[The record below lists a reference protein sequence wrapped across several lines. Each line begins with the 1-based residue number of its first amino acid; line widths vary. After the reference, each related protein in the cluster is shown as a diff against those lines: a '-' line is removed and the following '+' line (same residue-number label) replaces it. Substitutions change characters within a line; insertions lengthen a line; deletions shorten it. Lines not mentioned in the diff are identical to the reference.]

1 MDRQFDC
8 VDVIFKSKDKE
19 LFYLYSSEN
28 EYSEEE
34 WTSYS
39 VKIGANEGW
48 YTGTYKERYDGS
60 TKDYQAADE
69 QEIKEILSNITD
81 FWIRGEF

>member
-39 VKIGANEGW
+39 VKIGANEG
-48 YTGTYKERYDGS
+48 
-60 TKDYQAADE
+60 
-69 QEIKEILSNITD
+69 
-81 FWIRGEF
+81 